1 MISFN
6 TVKNFVNACLP
17 TALTTMGVIGIC
29 VFGYSVKKGTEKH
42 IAAKKKHEEIAA
54 DIEEAKMM
62 RRSNIRKTI
71 LRTILRSM
79 T

>member
-29 VFGYSVKKGTEKH
+29 VFGYSVKKGTEN
-42 IAAKKKHEEIAA
+42 ISQQ
-54 DIEEAKMM
+54 
-62 RRSNIRKTI
+62 RRSTKKSLLT
-71 LRTILRSM
+71 LKKQK
-79 T
+79 

>member
-29 VFGYSVKKGTEKH
+29 VFGYSVKKGAEKQ
-42 IAAKKKHEEIAA
+42 IVAK
-54 DIEEAKMM
+54 
-62 RRSNIRKTI
+62 
-71 LRTILRSM
+71 
-79 T
+79 